1 MTSALSAAAT
11 RSANEPSGSGL
22 IVAVAR
28 RRDSATAARRLE
40 PLAVAA
46 TLFLCSASLVVTMP
60 QLTTD
65 EGSRLEQKRHRFPNV
80 EHSRMIRIE
89 ADARRTN
96 LAITL
101 FALLDARA
109 DATLTTEQSRTVRT
123 AVSLRHRDTIL
134 GLPVCIRVPLN
145 FGRHLRP
152 RHEAPSD
159 CRRNAHP
166 RRRAALRWL
175 RLRNHKPHVATSW
188 RSLLDDFRFNE
199 DLCVK
204 ALC

>member
-1 MTSALSAAAT
+1 MSGAAAGERERAFGLGAHCRSSSST
-11 RSANEPSGSGL
+11 RFSDGCATGETIGGSCDLVPLLSEPCRYDASAE
-22 IVAVAR
+22 A
-28 RRDSATAARRLE
+28 
-40 PLAVAA
+40 
-46 TLFLCSASLVVTMP
+46 
-60 QLTTD
+60 D

-89 ADARRTN
+89 ADALRTN

-123 AVSLRHRDTIL
+123 AVSLGHQDKIL
-134 GLPVCIRVPLN
+134 GLPFCIRIPLN

-166 RRRAALRWL
+166 RRRSCTEMAA
-175 RLRNHKPHVATSW
+175 A
-188 RSLLDDFRFNE
+188 
-199 DLCVK
+199 
-204 ALC
+204 

>member
-1 MTSALSAAAT
+1 MRQIRIGGCAIRERAFGLGAHR
-11 RSANEPSGSGL
+11 RSSSSN
-22 IVAVAR
+22 
-28 RRDSATAARRLE
+28 DSAMAARRVK

-60 QLTTD
+60 ELTTD

-80 EHSRMIRIE
+80 EHSRIIRIE
-89 ADARRTN
+89 ADALRTN
-96 LAITL
+96 LAIAL

-109 DATLTTEQSRTVRT
+109 DATLTTEQSRTVRI
-123 AVSLRHRDTIL
+123 AVSRGHQDTIL
-134 GLPVCIRVPLN
+134 GLPFCIRIPLN

-166 RRRAALRWL
+166 RRRGCTEVAA
-175 RLRNHKPHVATSW
+175 AY
-188 RSLLDDFRFNE
+188 
-199 DLCVK
+199 
-204 ALC
+204 